1 MNAVHTLRQEHA
13 ITTLCRV
20 LRVNRSSYYKHFS
33 RKECKRELENK
44 KIRTCILQIYSD
56 SKCRY
61 GTAKMRKVLEMNYGI
76 SISPGRVYR
85 LMKEMKLPKMST
97 VKPKFKATK
106 QSDSLPCPNIL
117 KQKFNPKAP
126 NMAWC
131 SDITYIKVQNR
142 FYYLCVIIDLFSR
155 MVIAYHISNRIDSK
169 LVLDTFEA
177 ALKNRNYPAGTL
189 FHSDRGAQYTCL
201 AFRKRLD
208 DASFVQSFSAKG
220 HPYDNAV
227 AESFFKFLKLEEV
240 DRRTYHSLQE
250 LRLSIFQYIHFY
262 NFNRPHSSSNF
273 LPPAIFDSSL

>member
-1 MNAVHTLRQEHA
+1 MNAVHMLCHDHA

-20 LRVNRSSYYKHFS
+20 LRVNRSSYYKHFN
-33 RKECKRELENK
+33 RKECKRELENQ

-61 GTAKMRKVLEMNYGI
+61 GTEKMRRVLEMNYGI
-76 SISPGRVYR
+76 FISPGRVYR
-85 LMKEMKLPKMST
+85 LMKEMNLPKMST
-97 VKPKFKATK
+97 IKPKFKAAK

-131 SDITYIKVQNR
+131 SDITYIKVRNQ

-155 MVIAYHISNRIDSK
+155 MVIAYHISNKIDSK

-177 ALKNRNYPAGTL
+177 ALKKRNYPVGTL

-208 DASFVQSFSAKG
+208 EVSFIQSFSAKG

-227 AESFFKFLKLEEV
+227 AESFFKFLKLEETN
-240 DRRTYHSLQE
+240 RRTYHSLNE
-250 LRLSIFQYIHFY
+250 LNLSIFQYIHFY
-262 NFNRPHSSSNF
+262 NFNRPHSASNF
-273 LPPAIFDSSL
+273 IPPAIFDSSL